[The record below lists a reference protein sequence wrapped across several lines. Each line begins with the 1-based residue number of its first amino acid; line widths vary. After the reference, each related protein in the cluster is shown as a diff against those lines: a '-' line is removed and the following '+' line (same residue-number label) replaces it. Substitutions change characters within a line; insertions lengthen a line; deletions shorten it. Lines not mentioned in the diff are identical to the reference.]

1 MGFGAD
7 IQSKKEKNTGELFSQ
22 VEQQDLIK
30 YGLIPELVGRLHVV
44 SNLSSLSRE
53 DLVRILTEPKN
64 SLVKQYKALLK
75 LDQVDLEFTDEAL
88 ALIADTA
95 YNKNIGARGLRSVME
110 KIISDVMYN
119 APSEK
124 DLSQITVDKEF
135 VESKLGK

>member
-30 YGLIPELVGRLHVV
+30 YGLIPELVGRLPVV

-64 SLVKQYKALLK
+64 SLVKQYKALMK

-119 APSEK
+119 APSDK

>member
-1 MGFGAD
+1 M
-7 IQSKKEKNTGELFSQ
+7 
-22 VEQQDLIK
+22 
-30 YGLIPELVGRLHVV
+30 
-44 SNLSSLSRE
+44 
-53 DLVRILTEPKN
+53 
-64 SLVKQYKALLK
+64 K

-119 APSEK
+119 APSDK
-124 DLSQITVDKEF
+124 DLSRITVDKEF

>member
-1 MGFGAD
+1 M
-7 IQSKKEKNTGELFSQ
+7 
-22 VEQQDLIK
+22 
-30 YGLIPELVGRLHVV
+30 GRLPVV